1 MHSQMRGHTLNA
13 MSTFFASSFDLY
25 RPFLFYFLVA
35 KKACMIRFR
44 ETATL
49 SSRASRH
56 ENEKLCYILSSYK
69 VHIAI
74 RLHSAFFFTIF
85 QFIEEGVE
93 S

>member
-25 RPFLFYFLVA
+25 RPFFFYFLFA

-49 SSRASRH
+49 SSRESRH
-56 ENEKLCYILSSYK
+56 ENEKLCYI
-69 VHIAI
+69 V
-74 RLHSAFFFTIF
+74 AFQKAYRNTITFGIFFTIF